1 MSLHR
6 ISVVCHCIIALIVFI
21 ALFALRAST
30 VAPAQLQSTL
40 IILRAVCTHEVAC
53 VDRYVCVCVC
63 VCACVRA
70 CVRACVCLCTYSVT
84 YVRTCI
90 YSASS
95 LWCTVPFGNVMCP
108 MYVYSV
114 TSGIVVL
121 AP

>member
-1 MSLHR
+1 MSLHQ
-6 ISVVCHCIIALIVFI
+6 ITVVCHCIIALIVFI

-53 VDRYVCVCVC
+53 VDRYVQYVC
-63 VCACVRA
+63 VCAYV
-70 CVRACVCLCTYSVT
+70 CTYSVT
-84 YVRTCI
+84 YTYMYNL

-108 MYVYSV
+108 TYVCNVYSV
-114 TSGIVVL
+114 ASGIVVL
-121 AP
+121 AA